1 LADLANLR
9 GRDTAQR
16 RITNNR
22 DGVLPQRRNTDL
34 DAVQVR
40 ADMRTAGRGDGGADE
55 LRRILGDFQRGVQS
69 ADAAGVQNSMDRR
82 RDEAADGMA
91 DAAAGGEA
99 DPERQRQTAYQ
110 EAFYRVRAES
120 RANAFSS
127 TVSQEI
133 EQAING
139 GSDPSEIQALM
150 VERVTAF
157 RQDEI
162 DALPTAAARRTAALK
177 VAELAR
183 TLETTVSQR
192 IMERTREELTTT
204 LDGNIGTFL
213 ADYSATPTAVTTATE
228 GDPSDPEA
236 LGEVTVT
243 ATRPTPIPVE
253 DWIAT
258 YRDAGY
264 TPAEAKARTVS
275 AISAVAL
282 DRNNPRPEL
291 LEQLLD
297 SRQADGRTPSLN
309 AAEQIQVQ
317 NALSQARQLRES
329 VERETNE
336 REVEDLTYDLFTRAL
351 NGELVDTTIQ
361 ERILDTTLSP
371 QEGAAMLGLVSG
383 LVGNLGDGVA
393 NEDFVL
399 DVTRRSIQGNP
410 PTTAEVLQW
419 EREGRFGTGR
429 AGKRAAMQF
438 ISDNVQAAR
447 AARVGGGGGGGGG
460 GTYLSSSEAGNRNI
474 STARSYLGDVL
485 DMGEDA
491 TDYQRQMFI
500 HADREF
506 NRRVQAGED
515 PLRVA
520 TSLQQSFA
528 PYMEG
533 RRGATAPGARSS
545 VSGSRPP
552 STNPVTVARDPRTG
566 RLLIQ

>member
-1 LADLANLR
+1 MADLANLR

-40 ADMRTAGRGDGGADE
+40 ADMRTASRGDGGADE
-55 LRRILGDFQRGVQS
+55 LRRVLGEFQRGVQS

-91 DAAAGGEA
+91 DAIAGGEA
-99 DPERQRQTAYQ
+99 DPERQRQMAYQ

-127 TVSQEI
+127 TVSQEV

-139 GSDPSEIQALM
+139 GADPAEIQALM
-150 VERVTAF
+150 VERVTSF

-162 DALPTAAARRTAALK
+162 DALPTASARRTAALK

-192 IMERTREELTTT
+192 IMERTREELTAT

-213 ADYSATPTAVTTATE
+213 ANYDASPQATTGATE
-228 GDPSDPEA
+228 GDPTDPEG
-236 LGEVTVT
+236 LGEVVVT
-243 ATRPTPIPVE
+243 AARPAPIPVE

-264 TPAEAKARTVS
+264 TPAEAKTRTV
-275 AISAVAL
+275 AALAAVAL

-297 SRQADGRTPSLN
+297 STQADGRTPSLN

-317 NALSQARQLRES
+317 NTLSQARQLRDS
-329 VERETNE
+329 VEREAKE
-336 REVEDLTYDLFTRAL
+336 EAREDMTLDLFTRAL
-351 NGELVDTTIQ
+351 NGEVVDTTIQ
-361 ERILDTTLSP
+361 ERVVDGTLTV
-371 QEGAAMLGLVSG
+371 QEASAMLGLVSG
-383 LVGNLGDGVA
+383 FVGQIGDGIA

-410 PTTAEVLQW
+410 PSTAEILQW
-419 EREGRFGTGR
+419 ERDGRFGTGR

-438 ISDNVQAAR
+438 IADNVQASQAR
-447 AARVGGGGGGGGG
+447 RGGGGGGSGGG
-460 GTYLSSSEAGNRNI
+460 GAGGSYLSASEAGNRNI

-485 DMGEDA
+485 DPGDEGS
-491 TDYQRQMFI
+491 DYQRQMFI
-500 HADREF
+500 YADRWF
-506 NRRVQAGED
+506 NQQVRAGMD
-515 PLRVA
+515 PLQAA
-520 TSLQQSFA
+520 TQAQQRFA
-528 PYMEG
+528 PYIEG
-533 RRGATAPGARSS
+533 RKGATAPG
-545 VSGSRPP
+545 
-552 STNPVTVARDPRTG
+552 G
-566 RLLIQ
+566 RLHTPTIPPPDNTVRYDSQGNRIN